1 MDSLEEILSCQ
12 VCFEEFEEDGDHV
25 PRILPCSHTLCHTCI
40 GRLIERIRIECPEC
54 RMKHDAKKEEKSFPQ
69 NKYIIIQIKKTQKL
83 QVDHSQPEKC
93 KEHGKELNIFCK
105 EPGCQRVICISCLS
119 HDHKKHEVVEIEERK
134 KEMMAILQK
143 NIKAVTDN
151 LKRKMQNIT
160 KAKQDAKK
168 KIEKNIKDLKMK
180 KEQYDK
186 LIRESEAQMKQ
197 IEIKTNQD
205 LNAMNETLNL
215 LHDIDKRAEAREME
229 TYRTID
235 NKLDTVSGIIQNVNK
250 HLTGRRTYEY
260 HIYATNIET
269 QTTKREISVDIKE
282 EIHVAV
288 ESLDSKRTKRYAE
301 EQTNPARLRG
311 KMTIRNL

>member
-1 MDSLEEILSCQ
+1 
-12 VCFEEFEEDGDHV
+12 
-25 PRILPCSHTLCHTCI
+25 
-40 GRLIERIRIECPEC
+40 
-54 RMKHDAKKEEKSFPQ
+54 
-69 NKYIIIQIKKTQKL
+69 
-83 QVDHSQPEKC
+83 
-93 KEHGKELNIFCK
+93 
-105 EPGCQRVICISCLS
+105 
-119 HDHKKHEVVEIEERK
+119 
-134 KEMMAILQK
+134 MAILQK
-143 NIKAVTDN
+143 NIKAVTGN
-151 LKRKMQNIT
+151 LQRKKQNIT
-160 KAKQDAKK
+160 EAKQNAKQ

-186 LIRESEAQMKQ
+186 MIRESEAQMKQ

-215 LHDIDKRAEAREME
+215 LNDIDKREIE

-288 ESLDSKRTKRYAE
+288 ESLDSKRTKMYAE
-301 EQTNPARLRG
+301 EKKNPARLRG
-311 KMTIRNL
+311 KLTIRNL